1 MRFLLLIALS
11 LPVLADNHSKSE
23 KEVLEALYGYFEARN
38 SQDYKAAMSFESNN
52 GTYNTNSDGSFHK
65 PILIETL
72 EQRSQNP
79 QSGITNIYYPEAIE
93 LSKDVVHVR
102 FYSEGIYGGR
112 NSSGPY
118 RTRVTMN
125 WIKEGGKWVVKTQH
139 YSPAVYGGV
148 HMPDAYD
155 FQNYGE
161 I

>member
-1 MRFLLLIALS
+1 
-11 LPVLADNHSKSE
+11 
-23 KEVLEALYGYFEARN
+23 
-38 SQDYKAAMSFESNN
+38 MSFESNN

-148 HMPDAYD
+148 HMPDVQGLSKLRRDMKFLLLILITLVPGALLSETSEQYTYRAE
-155 FQNYGE
+155 FFLW
-161 I
+161 